1 MVPSIRI
8 ELIPPELQPG
18 ALPLELRKANAS
30 WVPAHS
36 AGYSQGTAGTA
47 FLSII
52 DVTIAFVCNMHGSD
66 QFTG

>member
-36 AGYSQGTAGTA
+36 AGYSQGCWHNL
-47 FLSII
+47 LSII